1 MLRRAVLC
9 LLCFAV
15 LCLLCFAG
23 SIYEY
28 TLELASQTSAP
39 SLEKHTAKLAGV
51 VAAQAEELRRQH
63 NKDRLPVPGDAR
75 VGNHTD
81 SSSSLSLVA
90 AICQAPAGALHS
102 SPAFGC

>member
-1 MLRRAVLC
+1 MTAAGASASNSIRGTVLLQAAPLQLHVVPRWAVL
-9 LLCFAV
+9 AV
-15 LCLLCFAG
+15 SRCAAG

-63 NKDRLPVPGDAR
+63 NKDRLPVPGDAN
-75 VGNHTD
+75 GGTH
-81 SSSSLSLVA
+81 
-90 AICQAPAGALHS
+90 
-102 SPAFGC
+102 